1 MEPPLSKIA
10 NANFKARIDGAEV
23 VKAFSGMANLINLS
37 NAQCPEFSM
46 DLRGTPINELVSTT
60 VHCDLMETIKP
71 IMSSVMLII
80 YIWIAFRIFA
90 SA

>member
-1 MEPPLSKIA
+1 
-10 NANFKARIDGAEV
+10 
-23 VKAFSGMANLINLS
+23 
-37 NAQCPEFSM
+37 M